1 MAINIDPAP
10 TSGVGVA
17 AFVQLS
23 GTNLVA
29 LETTK
34 TVVESN
40 TTQYYPNPGPYSLTL
55 SLSSVAPYSNTCVIT
70 PITVDGQNTTV
81 SSTAASWAAQS
92 FGYYVGTEASVYTG
106 TLNGANIAPKPTST
120 GKIASIAGTGTNS
133 ITITAVAKGQCVCEI
148 TYPTFNNTETGKV
161 VSTGIPPVSNN
172 VTIPND
178 SIAAQVIVT
187 VIA

>member
-10 TSGVGVA
+10 TSGIGVA
-17 AFVQLS
+17 AYVQLS

-29 LETTK
+29 LET
-34 TVVESN
+34 VSASH
-40 TTQYYPNPGPYSLTL
+40 PNPGPYSLTL
-55 SLSSVAPYSNTCVIT
+55 SLSSVSPYSNTCVIT
-70 PITVDGQNTTV
+70 PITVDAVDTTV

-92 FGYYVGTEASVYTG
+92 FGSYVGTEASVYTG